1 MRPGVDRTGMLNAD
15 QQQVLNFLRSS
26 PDTWFAAR
34 EVSRRAG
41 TRAQFEEE
49 PRWAINCLRY
59 LFDMKLVERDS
70 QAHYKFRD
78 PDAKKEGEPHQ

>member
-1 MRPGVDRTGMLNAD
+1 MLNAE
-15 QQQVLNFLRSS
+15 QQQVLNYLRSS
-26 PDTWFAAR
+26 PQTWFSAM

-49 PRWAINCLRY
+49 PRWAVNCLRY

-78 PDAKKEGEPHQ
+78 PDARKEEETH